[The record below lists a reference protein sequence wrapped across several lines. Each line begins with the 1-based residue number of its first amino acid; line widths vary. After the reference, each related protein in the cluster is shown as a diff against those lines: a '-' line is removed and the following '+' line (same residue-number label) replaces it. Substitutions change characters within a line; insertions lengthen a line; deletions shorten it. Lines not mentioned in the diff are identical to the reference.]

1 MNNADMPA
9 MAQSMVLD
17 QYENRIIVSDV
28 DHTSMGLTKREH
40 FAGLAMQGLLAGG
53 YCIDDSQNRLNDV
66 PSEAINLADALLK
79 ALEQDL

>member
-1 MNNADMPA
+1 MNNADKPA
-9 MAQSMVLD
+9 MPIS
-17 QYENRIIVSDV
+17 VSSSTHGNICSSDFEYGE
-28 DHTSMGLTKREH
+28 GLTKREH

-79 ALEQDL
+79 ALEQDND